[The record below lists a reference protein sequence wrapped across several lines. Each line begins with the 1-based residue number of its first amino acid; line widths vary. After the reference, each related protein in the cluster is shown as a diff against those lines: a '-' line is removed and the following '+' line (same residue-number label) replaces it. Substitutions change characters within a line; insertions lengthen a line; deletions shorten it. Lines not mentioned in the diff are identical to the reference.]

1 MELAGK
7 EMQSAK
13 ELARGM
19 CSHNAMRHKMEQM
32 NKQLEPVIRQNL
44 KNQIER
50 LIYQTREGG
59 LDI

>member
-1 MELAGK
+1 
-7 EMQSAK
+7 MQSAK

-19 CSHNAMRHKMEQM
+19 CSHKAMRHRMEQM
-32 NKQLEPVIRQNL
+32 NKELKPVIRQNL

-50 LIYQTREGG
+50 LVYQTREGG